1 MFIIHNGLKLSHKF
15 NGNMKYLKKVFSR
28 IDRNSIQYKK
38 NGRLVQH
45 F

>member
-1 MFIIHNGLKLSHKF
+1 MEYEILK
-15 NGNMKYLKKVFSR
+15 KKVFSR